1 MKKIALLLCVLLL
14 VTACGGGGGGVSPTL
29 WPASSTTS
37 GTSTIGTLSASDIVA
52 PDGSFVD
59 LYTFVVA
66 NAGEYRIRLES
77 ASFDTYLWLLQ
88 DVDLTDPD
96 LLTTNWVNYL
106 VTENDDYSGSTF
118 NSEVVVTL
126 TPGTYTIAANSFDPA
141 TSGDYTL
148 TVAALDTFAY
158 LQNRTVEGN
167 PSGFFQGWIEFKENG
182 QPLQASDI
190 QSIRVLNPNNVEVT
204 PVSDPTLVPNVASM
218 ITADWNAATSQFE
231 SIATYD
237 WMGFLVNLSNYGVI
251 PTGAWTYEV
260 QPADGAV
267 RNVSVNFPS
276 LVDLTPI
283 AAASMTYVWNPD
295 GSLTLN
301 WVDTAEVYDLG
312 RILFYDASGAELF
325 NGEFQPGVSEVT
337 LPASL
342 VQLLN
347 QTGSLPSPT
356 TISWRQQTRIYEA
369 GGNNY
374 TRSISGPVSIAWP

>member
-14 VTACGGGGGGVSPTL
+14 VTACGGGGGGVSSTL

-37 GTSTIGTLSASDIVA
+37 GTSTVGTLSAADIVA

-77 ASFDTYLWLLQ
+77 VSFDTYLFLLQ

-96 LLTTNWVNYL
+96 LLTANWVNYL
-106 VTENDDYSGSTF
+106 VTENDDYSGSTL

-167 PSGFFQGWIEFKENG
+167 PSGFFRGWIEFKEDG
-182 QPLQASDI
+182 QPLQATDI
-190 QSIRVLNPNNVEVT
+190 QSIRVLNPSNVEVT
-204 PVSDPTLVPNVASM
+204 PVSDPTLIAYIDSM
-218 ITADWNAATSQFE
+218 ITADWNPSTAQFE
-231 SIATYD
+231 SIETYD
-237 WMGFLVNLSNYGVI
+237 WMGFVINLSNYGAL
-251 PTGAWTYEV
+251 PTGTWTYEV
-260 QPADGAV
+260 QPTDGVV
-267 RNVSVNFPS
+267 RNVSINFPAV
-276 LVDLTPI
+276 LDLTPI

-301 WVDTAEVYDLG
+301 WVDTAEAYDSG
-312 RILFYDASGAELF
+312 RVVFYDASGAEIFLA
-325 NGEFQPGVSEVT
+325 EFPPGVSEVT
-337 LPASL
+337 LSASL
-342 VQLLN
+342 VQQLN
-347 QTGSLPSPT
+347 QKGQLPSPT
-356 TISWRQQTRIYEA
+356 TITWVLHTRIYEA

-374 TRSISGPVSIAWP
+374 ARSISGPVLIAWP